1 MATDTDKLLSDIRAL
16 PEQERR
22 RILDALLTDLDIP
35 DPEVDRAWADEARKR
50 WQAYKAGKLE
60 SVAYDDLIERF
71 KT

>member
-16 PEQERR
+16 PEEERL

-60 SVAYDDLIERF
+60 SVAYEDLIERF
-71 KT
+71 KA